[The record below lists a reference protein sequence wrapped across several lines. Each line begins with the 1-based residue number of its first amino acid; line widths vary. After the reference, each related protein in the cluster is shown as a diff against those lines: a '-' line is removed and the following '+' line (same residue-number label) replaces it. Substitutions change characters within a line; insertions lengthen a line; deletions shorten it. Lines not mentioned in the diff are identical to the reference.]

1 MIFYLGYWVIAG
13 SSPWM
18 ATADSFDAEPAAFED
33 PVFQDGFDH
42 ILAAC
47 RRISAGRWRKRRD
60 EDAVEINRQQK
71 RFTNN
76 YFPFILF
83 SALHT
88 AFSMTA

>member
-1 MIFYLGYWVIAG
+1 MIDDLWHGVVAG
-13 SSPWM
+13 TAPRM
-18 ATADSFDAEPAAFED
+18 AAQDALDAQPAAFED